1 MTSEIYPIHFRALR
15 LYLDRPFGGYG
26 SDLRRAITAALPD
39 EPLLHHHKADGSS
52 DYSAAQVRYL
62 VLDGQPWLLSFHD
75 GKEVVEQV
83 VRKVSSLSVGRER
96 YLVAGY
102 DFLEDITHV
111 GIFCGLIAY
120 RSRTPWLA
128 LNQENQRRF
137 EKSDFQERRRLLERI
152 LVGNYLSAMKGLGVR
167 IHTHLEV
174 RIAAFRSVGIFHLP
188 TAFVGL
194 SVVFRSN
201 MLLPEFLGLGKMPA
215 KGYGL
220 MSRANT
226 VTSYAQTGAD
236 DRV

>member
-26 SDLRRAITAALPD
+26 HDLRRAITAALPD

-52 DYSAAQVRYL
+52 DYSAARVRYL
-62 VLDGQPWLLSFHD
+62 VLDGQPWLLSLLD
-75 GKEVVEQV
+75 GKEVVEGV
-83 VRKVSSLSVGRER
+83 ARNLSSLRVGKECYSVTGH
-96 YLVAGY
+96 
-102 DFLEDITHV
+102 DFLEDISYV
-111 GIFCGLIAY
+111 GVFCGLITY

-137 EKSDFQERRRLLERI
+137 EKVDFQERRRLLERI

-167 IHTHLEV
+167 IRTHIEV
-174 RIAAFRSVGIFHLP
+174 HVAGFRRVGIFRLP
-188 TAFVGL
+188 MAFVGL
-194 SVVFRSN
+194 SVVFHAN

-220 MSRANT
+220 MSRA
-226 VTSYAQTGAD
+226 VTDTSSAQRGAD
-236 DRV
+236 GRV